1 MDASHRKPQRR
12 ESNPLRSDEHEML
25 RIIARQLKKGV
36 AYINTGRVAIGKAWI
51 EDSVRDL
58 NMMITMA
65 GAENGKESPDNE

>member
-1 MDASHRKPQRR
+1 
-12 ESNPLRSDEHEML
+12 ML

-36 AYINTGRVAIGKAWI
+36 AYINIGRVAIGKAWI